1 MSSYRQARINED
13 MRREMTDVLRS
24 VKDPRVSSD
33 VLTIL
38 RADVTKDLSLAKIY
52 VSALTGENETNE
64 AVKGL
69 TAASGYIRT
78 QLASR
83 MKLRKMPE
91 LKFIADNSTKEFFKL
106 DSLLKSVLPND
117 DQSDEDAVDAD

>member
-33 VLTIL
+33 VITVL

-52 VSALTGENETNE
+52 VSALAGKSQTEE

-69 TAASGYIRT
+69 TAASGFIRT

-83 MKLRKMPE
+83 LKLRKMPE
-91 LKFIADNSTKEFFKL
+91 LKFIADNSTEEFFKL
-106 DSLLKSVLPND
+106 DSLLKSVLP
-117 DQSDEDAVDAD
+117 QDELDGTED